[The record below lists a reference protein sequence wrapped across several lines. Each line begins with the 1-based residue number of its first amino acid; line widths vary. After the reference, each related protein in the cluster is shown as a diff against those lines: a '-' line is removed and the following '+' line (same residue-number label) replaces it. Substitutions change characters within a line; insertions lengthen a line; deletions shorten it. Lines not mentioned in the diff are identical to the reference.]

1 MGKGDAAVCQSHGH
15 GHRHGSCRCA
25 ATSIERF
32 MQPCLLLL
40 LRRRPAHGY
49 ELMRSLEEFGF
60 GGEDLDPG
68 TVYRNLRRLEE
79 EGLVSSRWDTSGG
92 GPARRLYHLTPE
104 GEEMLAA
111 WAEVILHQKSRL
123 ELFLEKYRE
132 GRLE

>member
-1 MGKGDAAVCQSHGH
+1 MCQNHGS
-15 GHRHGSCRCA
+15 GHHHGSCRCA

-49 ELMRSLEEFGF
+49 ELMRYLEEFGF
-60 GGEDLDPG
+60 SGEDLDPG

-92 GPARRLYHLTPE
+92 GPARRLYRLTPE

-111 WAEVILHQKSRL
+111 WAEAIKHQKSRL

-132 GRLE
+132 ELG